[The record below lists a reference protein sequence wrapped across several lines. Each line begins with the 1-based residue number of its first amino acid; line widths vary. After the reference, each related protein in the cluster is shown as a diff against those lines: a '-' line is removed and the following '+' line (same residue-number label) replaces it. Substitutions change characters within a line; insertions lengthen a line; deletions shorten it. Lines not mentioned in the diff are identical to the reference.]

1 MLFRFAY
8 VPYVCST
15 IKKKTLL
22 LSLFLQKLK
31 GDCGVI
37 FFFRVSPESRVQSR
51 VLSSPVQLLGH
62 GTI

>member
-8 VPYVCST
+8 VPFACKK
-15 IKKKTLL
+15 KKKTLL

-31 GDCGVI
+31 GDCRVI

-62 GTI
+62 ATI